1 MCTYTLYMASFNN
14 KKWTGRTL
22 IYLLL
27 LLLFHCSSSLS
38 FIAVEEYADAVTHMC
53 TIQMMI
59 MCRRHHRP
67 HQLDYALIFQSF
79 MIYKN
84 VVDMVLSSEN
94 PAHFPSLFLLIHIYV
109 FRFIDIYYL
118 CFFWVYQ
125 VIMIISLFPLDDC
138 TDIVV
143 VFEARFNALFPFCII
158 TAFLYVS
165 FYVKLYL
172 STTKKNRA

>member
-1 MCTYTLYMASFNN
+1 MFLCIYLVVIIFIASTKTNFLCTYTLYMASFNN
-14 KKWTGRTL
+14 EKWTGRTL

-109 FRFIDIYYL
+109 FRFIDIYYIPML
-118 CFFWVYQ
+118 LLRVSSYHDNFS
-125 VIMIISLFPLDDC
+125 ISSWRLYRHRC
-138 TDIVV
+138 
-143 VFEARFNALFPFCII
+143 RFRGTL
-158 TAFLYVS
+158 
-165 FYVKLYL
+165 
-172 STTKKNRA
+172 